1 MMDSGKEI
9 NREILVYKIK
19 DMQPKESKTNW
30 HFYLSMAKS
39 GLRIVAGVA
48 LMFQDFEL
56 CGLFFIIA
64 ETLGIAE
71 EL

>member
-1 MMDSGKEI
+1 
-9 NREILVYKIK
+9 
-19 DMQPKESKTNW
+19 MQPKESKTNW
-30 HFYLSMAKS
+30 HFRISMAKS

-56 CGLFFIIA
+56 CGLFLVIA
-64 ETLGIAE
+64 EVLGIAE